1 MVVNVETTVRGEA
14 IPPWPAQ
21 LVAIYQPWLCALPD
35 TDFEELLDAADEFYV
50 IHRALAQDG
59 LTILDEL
66 LRDQTDVTLL
76 RWQHY
81 PEGDVED
88 PDTGAMYYYHA
99 HDQSERPVEEH
110 GHFHLFVR
118 PESSAGFS
126 HVVGVSLDAQG
137 QVRTAFTTNRWVTD
151 EEIRPASEVL
161 SLLPDRFVIDR
172 VRPSWLVSR
181 WLMMVPRLIWPQI
194 VQLLQDRDAAL
205 SWSGEAG
212 LSATVAEDRSL
223 QVLSEERIDL
233 IAVLSLIQQEAQSRY
248 QA

>member
-1 MVVNVETTVRGEA
+1 MVVDVVTNVQGEM
-14 IPPWPAQ
+14 ISPWSAEH
-21 LVAIYQPWLCALPD
+21 VAIYQSWLRTLPD
-35 TDFEELLDAADEFYV
+35 TAFEDLLDAADEFYA
-50 IHRALAQDG
+50 IHRALAQDN

-66 LRDQTDVTLL
+66 LRDQADLTLL

-88 PDTGAMYYYHA
+88 TDTGAMYYYHA
-99 HDQSERPVEEH
+99 HDQAERPAEEH

-118 PESSAGFS
+118 PASSAGFS
-126 HVVGVSLDAQG
+126 HVIGVSLDAQG

-151 EEIRPASEVL
+151 EEMRPAGVVL

-172 VRPSWLVSR
+172 ARPSWLVSR

-205 SWSGEAG
+205 SWSGA
-212 LSATVAEDRSL
+212 ATLPESVLEDRAL

-248 QA
+248 QV